1 MEYILSVSYY
11 LSLICILH
19 NFQNNSYE
27 AGTIILIFQVRLK
40 AYRVEDAAQGRV
52 GSKRQSQDLN
62 QMCLIPQLML

>member
-1 MEYILSVSYY
+1 MEYILSVNYY

-40 AYRVEDAAQGRV
+40 A
-52 GSKRQSQDLN
+52 
-62 QMCLIPQLML
+62 